1 MFGETPAP
9 NYCRFCGEEVNEL
22 NGKIIKIKQIMVPKT
37 TVVPDVVVYNVHV
50 PWRKGIVKKDRIV
63 WPNDCRNNQT

>member
-37 TVVPDVVVYNVHV
+37 SAVVPDVVV
-50 PWRKGIVKKDRIV
+50 
-63 WPNDCRNNQT
+63 